1 MVNSSKTT
9 SSLQRLI
16 RAAHDLLEERNQV
29 LAHLA
34 RIDAALMGIPI
45 VTPAVRNRKP
55 HPKRQPKIQPVPK
68 APGLTVVPQPV
79 AAPAVTIVPQPESA
93 ESPKVNGDN
102 GHPTETEAEWDMA
115 TLLPAVDTLL
125 NENPGTVPSF
135 KTLPPITNRMLDK
148 VRSLFPSPEM
158 ISPEKL
164 SAPIWDIGREA
175 YQHEEIKAALTA
187 KDIRTIGQLLAAI
200 PDMGYL
206 KRKAQI
212 ILLTRVAKFLK
223 VGPFA
228 EAPQAVE
235 ELLQPA

>member
-115 TLLPAVDTLL
+115 RLLPAVDTLL
-125 NENPGTVPSF
+125 NENPPHNQGLM
-135 KTLPPITNRMLDK
+135 KNHLD
-148 VRSLFPSPEM
+148 
-158 ISPEKL
+158 
-164 SAPIWDIGREA
+164 
-175 YQHEEIKAALTA
+175 
-187 KDIRTIGQLLAAI
+187 
-200 PDMGYL
+200 
-206 KRKAQI
+206 
-212 ILLTRVAKFLK
+212 
-223 VGPFA
+223 
-228 EAPQAVE
+228 
-235 ELLQPA
+235 